1 MAKFKFEINVRPDGI
16 PNLDDAHKRDCSDA
30 VKKAIGGVFK
40 YTLIFAAATAAF
52 YALYIFFGLLWLL
65 RMETLLPQISAL
77 IPLTA
82 AAVFLVEFAA
92 GTMNKFAIVL
102 EILLL
107 AFIVILSVMTPA
119 SLIIIPFAL
128 YGLVRH
134 IQLIALIPFYKV
146 LSSLPGYPNFTP
158 LPTADEVRKKPE
170 NTGNSETKEKNEN
183 TVEGNGNMSGNEK
196 GNEENISRKSEET
209 TVLPQETTITE
220 ISEQKENVRKKK
232 KGNKNRNKKRSGK

>member
-1 MAKFKFEINVRPDGI
+1 MDKFKFEINVRPEEI

-40 YTLIFAAATAAF
+40 YTLIFAAATSAF
-52 YALYIFFGLLWLL
+52 YALYVFFGFLWLL
-65 RMETLLPQISAL
+65 RMQTLLPQISAL

-102 EILLL
+102 EMLLL
-107 AFIVILSVMTPA
+107 GFIVILSVMTPA

-134 IQLIALIPFYKV
+134 IQLIALIPFYEV
-146 LSSLPGYPNFTP
+146 LSSLPGYPDFTS
-158 LPTADEVRKKPE
+158 LPIGDVVSKNK
-170 NTGNSETKEKNEN
+170 TGNSEIPEENRENTEGNEN
-183 TVEGNGNMSGNEK
+183 VTEENAENK
-196 GNEENISRKSEET
+196 GNELSKSGET
-209 TVLPQETTITE
+209 TVLPKETLITE
-220 ISEQKENVRKKK
+220 IVNTEENLPKKK
-232 KGNKNRNKKRSGK
+232 KGNKRKAKKRNGK